1 MRITGGS
8 LRGRVVKVPP
18 GEIRPTMDR
27 MRESMFSIL
36 GPLHGRSFLDLFGGS
51 GIVALEAVSRG
62 ADPVVTVEKDRG
74 KRHVLLENLSMSTTA
89 IEAHFVPAER
99 YVKATRTRH
108 FDILYLDPPFRYR
121 HSATL
126 LSEIARS
133 RIVTSGTLILIHH
146 PRANLGVP
154 EGLFHRDTRMYG
166 GSQLDFFGLTPE

>member
-62 ADPVVTVEKDRG
+62 A
-74 KRHVLLENLSMSTTA
+74 
-89 IEAHFVPAER
+89 
-99 YVKATRTRH
+99 
-108 FDILYLDPPFRYR
+108 
-121 HSATL
+121 
-126 LSEIARS
+126 
-133 RIVTSGTLILIHH
+133 
-146 PRANLGVP
+146 
-154 EGLFHRDTRMYG
+154 
-166 GSQLDFFGLTPE
+166 